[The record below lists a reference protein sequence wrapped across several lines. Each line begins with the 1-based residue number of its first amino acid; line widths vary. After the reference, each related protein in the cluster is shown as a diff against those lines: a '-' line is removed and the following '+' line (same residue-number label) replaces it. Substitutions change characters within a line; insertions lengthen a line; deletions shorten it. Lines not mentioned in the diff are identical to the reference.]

1 MARRLADLWS
11 AVAGPAMRWWDAV
24 PMRVQGRITI
34 ALPLVAVVIS
44 ACLALNGNLTRV
56 AIETDIQRKFEIT
69 AALGDLSS
77 LMVNAETGMR
87 GFLLTGQQE
96 FLEPFGQATR
106 QLPGAFGQLTAL
118 TTDEPGEKPREE
130 MLGRLRD
137 LETLTGQQ
145 MADLSF
151 QQQFVTGGGSPED
164 PEIRRHLEYGKGLM
178 DRIRA
183 QVADFQ
189 GQERALLDERITDIN
204 DIRVRD
210 YISVALALVAALA
223 TRFLAWFLFR
233 RGILRRVERLTTCL
247 RGRREGTPAELP
259 EPTKRDQM
267 GQLERE
273 VHQVL
278 RR

>member
-1 MARRLADLWS
+1 
-11 AVAGPAMRWWDAV
+11 MRAWERV
-24 PMRVQGRITI
+24 PIRVQGRITV

-44 ACLALNGNLTRV
+44 AVLALNGNLTRV
-56 AIETDIQRKFEIT
+56 AIETDIQRKFEMT
-69 AALGDLSS
+69 AALGNVSS

-87 GFLLTGQQE
+87 GFLLTGQSE
-96 FLEPFGQATR
+96 FLQPFAEATQ
-106 QLPGAFGQLTAL
+106 QLPSAFGELTSLAA
-118 TTDEPGEKPREE
+118 DEPGQEPRTK
-130 MLGRLRD
+130 MFGRLRD

-151 QQQFVTGGGSPED
+151 QQQFVTGGGSPAD

-183 QVADFQ
+183 EVADFQ
-189 GQERALLDERITDIN
+189 GQERALLDDRIAEIN
-204 DIRVRD
+204 AIRVRD
-210 YISVALALVAALA
+210 YVSVALALVAALA

-247 RGRREGTPAELP
+247 RGKREGTPAEFP

-278 RR
+278 RT

>member
-1 MARRLADLWS
+1 
-11 AVAGPAMRWWDAV
+11 MRAWERV
-24 PMRVQGRITI
+24 PIRVQGRITV

-44 ACLALNGNLTRV
+44 AVLALNGNLTRV
-56 AIETDIQRKFEIT
+56 AIETDIQRKFEMT
-69 AALGDLSS
+69 AALGNVSS

-87 GFLLTGQQE
+87 GFLLTGQGE
-96 FLEPFGQATR
+96 FLQPFAQATQ
-106 QLPGAFGQLTAL
+106 QLPSAFAELTAL
-118 TTDEPGEKPREE
+118 AGDEPGQEPRTE
-130 MLGRLRD
+130 MFGRLRD

-151 QQQFVTGGGSPED
+151 QQQFVTGGGSPAD

-183 QVADFQ
+183 EVADFQ
-189 GQERALLDERITDIN
+189 GQERALLDDRIAEIN
-204 DIRVRD
+204 AIRVRD
-210 YISVALALVAALA
+210 YVSVALALVAALA

-247 RGRREGTPAELP
+247 RGKREGTPAELP

>member
-1 MARRLADLWS
+1 
-11 AVAGPAMRWWDAV
+11 MRAWERV
-24 PMRVQGRITI
+24 PIRVQGRITV

-44 ACLALNGNLTRV
+44 ACLALSGNLTRV
-56 AIETDIQRKFEIT
+56 AIETDIQRKFEVT
-69 AALGDLSS
+69 AALGNLSS
-77 LMVNAETGMR
+77 SMVNAETGMR
-87 GFLLTGQQE
+87 GFLLTGQPE

-106 QLPGAFGQLTAL
+106 QLPSAFARLTAL
-118 TTDEPGEKPREE
+118 IADEPGERPREE
-130 MLGRLRD
+130 MFGRVRE
-137 LETLTGQQ
+137 LESLATRQ

-151 QQQFVTGGGSPED
+151 QQQFVAGGGSPDD
-164 PEIRRHLEYGKGLM
+164 PEMRRHLEYGKGLM

-183 QVADFQ
+183 AVADFQ
-189 GQERALLDERITDIN
+189 GQERALLDQRIADIN

-210 YISVALALVAALA
+210 YVSVALALVAALA

-233 RGILRRVERLTTCL
+233 RGILRRVDRLTTCL

-259 EPTKRDQM
+259 APTKRDQM

-273 VHQVL
+273 VHEVL